1 VAEKPADSARGT
13 RRSDSAAESALT
25 QPTVELNALPGGRPP
40 GPRVPDAPAVEQ
52 PTVEQPTVERP
63 AIEQPTVEQPIV
75 QPSSATARR
84 GRRAANRQ
92 ADAFD
97 EPTVEQPVV
106 RPAAVR
112 PAADAA
118 DANLPAGPAQ
128 TPVGPTGT
136 AAGSAQPSAGPAGT
150 GPGPTGTLPG
160 PAATAP
166 GPARTAPP
174 DEPDRF
180 IALARRYGWVVAA
193 GSVAAVALLCS
204 APFVS
209 GNGLLWSPA
218 SSTGSPTATAGSA
231 PTATVTPEVTDA
243 SPAAGNGGESPEV
256 RQAEP
261 PAVPPEQPASDPA
274 PPPPP
279 SEDPPA
285 SSAAPPGG
293 GEPELLGPDNS
304 DDLRGMLD
312 SYCKQEHGG
321 EWMAWPRDWPGNGTD
336 WECVRPW
343 THHDRDLDVRRACAS
358 RYGEPVIAEAGSRR
372 DAYSWRCYRG

>member
-1 VAEKPADSARGT
+1 MAEKPADSARGA
-13 RRSDSAAESALT
+13 RRSDSAADGALT
-25 QPTVELNALPGGRPP
+25 QPTVELKALPGGRPP
-40 GPRVPDAPAVEQ
+40 GPAVPDAP
-52 PTVEQPTVERP
+52 TV
-63 AIEQPTVEQPIV
+63 EQPTVEQPIV
-75 QPSSATARR
+75 QLSAD
-84 GRRAANRQ
+84 ANRS

-112 PAADAA
+112 PAAAA
-118 DANLPAGPAQ
+118 VAGLTAAPAQ
-128 TPVGPTGT
+128 PPT
-136 AAGSAQPSAGPAGT
+136 GPAGT
-150 GPGPTGTLPG
+150 ASG

-166 GPARTAPP
+166 APSRSAPP

-209 GNGLLWSPA
+209 GNGLLWNPA
-218 SSTGSPTATAGSA
+218 SSTGSPTTPTATPESA
-231 PTATVTPEVTDA
+231 PTATVTAEVTDT
-243 SPAAGNGGESPEV
+243 SPAAGDNGESPEV
-256 RQAEP
+256 RQADP

-279 SEDPPA
+279 SDDPPA

-293 GEPELLGPDNS
+293 GEPVLLGPDNS

-321 EWMAWPRDWPGNGTD
+321 GWMAWPREWPGNGTE

-343 THHDRDLDVRRACAS
+343 TPHDRDLDVRRACAS
-358 RYGEPVIAEAGSRR
+358 RYGEPVVAEAGSRR

>member
-1 VAEKPADSARGT
+1 MAEKPADSARGT
-13 RRSDSAAESALT
+13 RRSDSAADSALT

-52 PTVEQPTVERP
+52 PTVEQP
-63 AIEQPTVEQPIV
+63 IV
-75 QPSSATARR
+75 QPSSATA
-84 GRRAANRQ
+84 RRAANRQ

-106 RPAAVR
+106 RPAAIR
-112 PAADAA
+112 PAADAT

-128 TPVGPTGT
+128 PPV
-136 AAGSAQPSAGPAGT
+136 GPAGT
-150 GPGPTGTLPG
+150 GPGPAETLPG
-160 PAATAP
+160 PAAAVP

-180 IALARRYGWVVAA
+180 IALVRRYGWVVAA

-218 SSTGSPTATAGSA
+218 SSTGPPTATAGSA
-231 PTATVTPEVTDA
+231 PAATVTPEVTDA
-243 SPAAGNGGESPEV
+243 SPAAGNGEQSPEV

-261 PAVPPEQPASDPA
+261 PAVPPEQPASAPA

-285 SSAAPPGG
+285 SSAAPTGG

>member
-1 VAEKPADSARGT
+1 MAEKPADSARGT
-13 RRSDSAAESALT
+13 IRSDSAADSALT

-40 GPRVPDAPAVEQ
+40 GPRVPDAPTVEQ
-52 PTVEQPTVERP
+52 PTVEQPLG
-63 AIEQPTVEQPIV
+63 

-84 GRRAANRQ
+84 GRRAADRQ

-106 RPAAVR
+106 RPAAVH

-118 DANLPAGPAQ
+118 DANRPAGPAQ
-128 TPVGPTGT
+128 PPVGPTGT
-136 AAGSAQPSAGPAGT
+136 AAESAQPSAGAAGT

-160 PAATAP
+160 PAA
-166 GPARTAPP
+166 TAPP

-231 PTATVTPEVTDA
+231 PAATVTPEVTDT
-243 SPAAGNGGESPEV
+243 SPAAGNGDGGESPEV

-274 PPPPP
+274 PPPPPPP

-321 EWMAWPRDWPGNGTD
+321 EWMAWPRDWPDNGTD

-343 THHDRDLDVRRACAS
+343 TRHDRDLDVRRACAG
-358 RYGEPVIAEAGSRR
+358 RYGEPVIAEVGSRR

>member
-1 VAEKPADSARGT
+1 MAEKPADSARGT
-13 RRSDSAAESALT
+13 RRSDSAADGALT

-40 GPRVPDAPAVEQ
+40 GPRVPDAP
-52 PTVEQPTVERP
+52 TVEQPIV
-63 AIEQPTVEQPIV
+63 EQPTVEQPIV
-75 QPSSATARR
+75 QPSTAAARR
-84 GRRAANRQ
+84 SRRAANRS
-92 ADAFD
+92 ADVFD

-112 PAADAA
+112 PDTA

-128 TPVGPTGT
+128 PP
-136 AAGSAQPSAGPAGT
+136 AGPAGT
-150 GPGPTGTLPG
+150 AAGPAQPPAG

-209 GNGLLWSPA
+209 GNGLLWNPA
-218 SSTGSPTATAGSA
+218 SSTGSPVTPTVTADSA
-231 PTATVTPEVTDA
+231 PTATVTPEVTDT
-243 SPAAGNGGESPEV
+243 SPAAGNSGESPEV
-256 RQAEP
+256 RQADP
-261 PAVPPEQPASDPA
+261 PAAPPEQPASDPA

-293 GEPELLGPDNS
+293 GEPVLLGPDNS

-321 EWMAWPRDWPGNGTD
+321 EWMAWPREWPGNGTD

>member
-1 VAEKPADSARGT
+1 M
-13 RRSDSAAESALT
+13 
-25 QPTVELNALPGGRPP
+25 
-40 GPRVPDAPAVEQ
+40 
-52 PTVEQPTVERP
+52 
-63 AIEQPTVEQPIV
+63 
-75 QPSSATARR
+75 
-84 GRRAANRQ
+84 
-92 ADAFD
+92 FD

-118 DANLPAGPAQ
+118 DADADLPAGPAR
-128 TPVGPTGT
+128 PPAGPTGT
-136 AAGSAQPSAGPAGT
+136 AAGPTGTAAGPAQPPAGPRGT
-150 GPGPTGTLPG
+150 AAEPV
-160 PAATAP
+160 ATAP

-209 GNGLLWSPA
+209 GNGLLWNPA
-218 SSTGSPTATAGSA
+218 SSTGSPAAPTATADSA
-231 PTATVTPEVTDA
+231 PTATVTPEVTDT
-243 SPAAGNGGESPEV
+243 SPAASDSEESPEI
-256 RQAEP
+256 RQADP
-261 PAVPPEQPASDPA
+261 PAAPPEQPASDPA
-274 PPPPP
+274 PPPPSP

-293 GEPELLGPDNS
+293 GEPVLLGPDNS

-321 EWMAWPRDWPGNGTD
+321 EWMAWPREWPGNGTD

>member
-1 VAEKPADSARGT
+1 MAEKPADSARGT
-13 RRSDSAAESALT
+13 RRSDSAADSALT

-52 PTVEQPTVERP
+52 PTVEQP

-118 DANLPAGPAQ
+118 DADLPAGPAQ
-128 TPVGPTGT
+128 PPVGPTGT
-136 AAGSAQPSAGPAGT
+136 VAGSAQPSAGPAGT
-150 GPGPTGTLPG
+150 GPGPTETLPG

-231 PTATVTPEVTDA
+231 PAATVTPEVTDA
-243 SPAAGNGGESPEV
+243 SPAAGNGDGDGEQSPEV

-372 DAYSWRCYRG
+372 DAYSWRCFRG